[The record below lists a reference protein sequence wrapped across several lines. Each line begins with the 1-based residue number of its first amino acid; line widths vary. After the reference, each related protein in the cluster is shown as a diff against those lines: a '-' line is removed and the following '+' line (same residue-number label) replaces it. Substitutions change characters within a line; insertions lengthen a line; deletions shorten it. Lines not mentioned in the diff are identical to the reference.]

1 MKLVVCYQI
10 SFSVIFYVVH
20 KFCTICCCSVFGF
33 SGCYLRYLITCCSKE
48 IEEAREALNVQSA
61 SVEQLQGQLKE
72 IQEQLND
79 EEKAREHARMLQR

>member
-1 MKLVVCYQI
+1 M
-10 SFSVIFYVVH
+10 
-20 KFCTICCCSVFGF
+20 FGL